1 VTESDW
7 DEALQLSLRSSIRFV
22 SQCLPI
28 MKTNSWGR
36 IVNITS
42 TVAKEPSPV
51 MILSATAR
59 AGLHAFSKALSSE
72 IAADGI
78 TINSICP
85 GGVLTERLEALLR
98 SRSDKEQV
106 PYPDLLHQ
114 SQGSI
119 PIGRFATPEEL
130 ASYALFL
137 CLEEARYITGT
148 CISVDGGL
156 TKAV

>member
-1 VTESDW
+1 
-7 DEALQLSLRSSIRFV
+7 
-22 SQCLPI
+22 
-28 MKTNSWGR
+28 M
-36 IVNITS
+36 NITS